1 MEKDLTIVSS
11 KTAKELKDFGFDII
25 CPNCYGVAIM
35 HNGEELGFDE
45 EYELRAEGRGDEIVT
60 ETVEVADIGLE
71 SLGSALGQSGVV
83 VIRAFRRGETLD

>member
-1 MEKDLTIVSS
+1 MVDDVE
-11 KTAKELKDFGFDII
+11 
-25 CPNCYGVAIM
+25 N
-35 HNGEELGFDE
+35 LGLVRDRRGCNEFPE
-45 EYELRAEGRGDEIVT
+45 TFPVLRFEGRGDEIVA